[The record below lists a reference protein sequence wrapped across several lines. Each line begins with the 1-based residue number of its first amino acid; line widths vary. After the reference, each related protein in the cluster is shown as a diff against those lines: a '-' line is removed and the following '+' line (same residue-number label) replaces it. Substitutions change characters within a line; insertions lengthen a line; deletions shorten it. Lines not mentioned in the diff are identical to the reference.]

1 MEETERSRVIA
12 VCVPSRGLVFSKT
25 MQSVVRG
32 MQELG
37 KLGVASDL
45 FMTHDLTIPDS
56 HAVCVE
62 QALQNPAVT
71 KLFFIEEDNYLF
83 PDAFVAVATSDY
95 PIVTLQY
102 NDKNGSP
109 HGIIHYNEAGDILW
123 AGLGAT
129 CINRTVFEAINRPY
143 FRTDHR
149 YKVIKKRTGED
160 GRLIVDYEEI
170 EPRQT
175 WNDKENKFEEIRDEY
190 KYGGLDIDFYTRAR
204 KAGYKAVALP
214 SYKAHH
220 FQLVK
225 LGEPHTNQGVHE
237 IRQV

>member
-1 MEETERSRVIA
+1 MAEAKTATMIA
-12 VCVPSRGLVFSKT
+12 ICVPSRGLVFSKT
-25 MQSVVRG
+25 MQSVVKG

-37 KLGVASDL
+37 KLGVATDL
-45 FMTHDLTIPDS
+45 FMSHDLPIPDS
-56 HAVCVE
+56 HSFCVE
-62 QALQNPAVT
+62 QAMQNPAIL
-71 KLFFIEEDNYLF
+71 KLLFIEEDNYLF
-83 PDAFVAVATSDY
+83 PDAFVALATSDY
-95 PIVTLQY
+95 DITTLQY

-109 HGIIHYNEAGDILW
+109 FGIIHYNEANDILW

-129 CINRTVFEAINRPY
+129 CIRRGVFEAIGQPY

-149 YKVIKKRTGED
+149 YKVIKKRQADD

-170 EPRQT
+170 EPRQE
-175 WNDKENKFEEIRDEY
+175 WNEKESKFEEARDEY

-204 KAGYKAVALP
+204 KAGYKIATLS

-220 FQLVK
+220 FELVK
-225 LGEPHTNQGVHE
+225 LGLPHMNKGVHE